1 MNRNDLVA
9 IPGTRRDDG
18 LNIQPGGRSIYRRRA
33 AVPEVV
39 ALPVADGHHAHP
51 AWAQTST
58 RIP

>member
-1 MNRNDLVA
+1 MA

-18 LNIQPGGRSIYRRRA
+18 LNIQAGGRSIYRRRA

>member
-1 MNRNDLVA
+1 MA
-9 IPGTRRDDG
+9 IPGTRRDAG
-18 LNIQPGGRSIYRRRA
+18 MNIQPGGRSIYPRSA
-33 AVPEVV
+33 EIPEVV